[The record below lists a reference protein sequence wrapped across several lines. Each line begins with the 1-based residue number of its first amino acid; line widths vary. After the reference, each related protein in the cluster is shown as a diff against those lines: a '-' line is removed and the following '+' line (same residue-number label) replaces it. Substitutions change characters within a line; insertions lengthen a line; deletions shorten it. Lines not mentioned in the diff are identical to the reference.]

1 MCLCNNHDMNSRE
14 KIRLYFALEVIIWL
28 LVIFLVVGAVRF
40 LSIKKQSELKTY
52 QIFMQDIDGLIEGSP
67 VRMMGV
73 PIGYIKTINIVQD
86 HVYVK
91 FVVTNKSVILPK
103 GVIATVEFNGM
114 AGSKSLELYPPDE
127 VSKAE
132 GNLISI
138 KRTNRLGNALG
149 LLDDMFAKLGAI
161 FVRCEAFSE
170 FITEAL
176 PKSESVSKDPVGDAA
191 KSINIINVFIN
202 NLDKR
207 RIDFKKL
214 IKPQSDPQINEKEVV
229 PDEQE

>member
-1 MCLCNNHDMNSRE
+1 MCLCNNEGMNSRE
-14 KIRLYFALEVIIWL
+14 KIRLYFALEVMIWL
-28 LVIFLVVGAVRF
+28 LVILLSVGAIRF
-40 LSIKKQSELKTY
+40 YSIKKQNELKTY

-91 FVVTNKSVILPK
+91 FVLTNKSILLPK

-114 AGSKSLELYPPDE
+114 AGSKSLELYPPDD

-161 FVRCEAFSE
+161 LVRCAVFSD
-170 FITEAL
+170 FIMDTF
-176 PKSESVSKDPVGDAA
+176 PHDDSVVNDPVADADR
-191 KSINIINVFIN
+191 SINVINVFIN
-202 NLDKR
+202 NLNKR
-207 RIDFKKL
+207 RIDLKELMHPKTKL
-214 IKPQSDPQINEKEVV
+214 RTNEEEVTS
-229 PDEQE
+229 DEQE